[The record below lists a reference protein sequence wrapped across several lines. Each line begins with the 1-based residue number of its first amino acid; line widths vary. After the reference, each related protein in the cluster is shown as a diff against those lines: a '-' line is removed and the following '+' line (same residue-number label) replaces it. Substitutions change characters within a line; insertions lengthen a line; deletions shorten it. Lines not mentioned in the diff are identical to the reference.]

1 MMKLPRISP
10 SESGFTFA
18 EILVTITIMAAV
30 LPALLKVFNDVSR
43 NQSLTDNKMTAL
55 YLMKFK
61 MAEIEMN
68 GFPETGESGGEFG
81 EGSIFQWQ
89 SDVQDVESEEFDG
102 LRRIELT
109 IAWEHFGKP
118 RSISTYSFIADRSL
132 QQTQN

>member
-1 MMKLPRISP
+1 MKIVRISP
-10 SESGFTFA
+10 RTDGFTFA

-43 NQSLTDNKMTAL
+43 HQSLTDNKMTAL

-89 SDVQDVESEEFDG
+89 SAVQDVQSEEFDG
-102 LRRIELT
+102 LRRIQLT
-109 IAWEHFGKP
+109 IMWDHFGQP
-118 RSISTYSFIADRSL
+118 RSISTYSFIANRSL
-132 QQTQN
+132 QQAQN

>member
-1 MMKLPRISP
+1 MRFLGISP
-10 SESGFTFA
+10 NADGFTFA

-30 LPALLKVFNDVSR
+30 FPTLLKVFNDVSH
-43 NQSLTDNKMTAL
+43 NQRMTDNRMTAL

-68 GFPETGESGGEFG
+68 GFPETGESSGEFG

-89 SDVQDVESEEFDG
+89 SAVQDVQSEEFDG
-102 LRRIELT
+102 LRRIQLT
-109 IAWEHFGKP
+109 IMWDHFGQP
-118 RSISTYSFIADRSL
+118 RSISTYSFIADRFL

>member
-1 MMKLPRISP
+1 MRIFRTSTDT
-10 SESGFTFA
+10 EGFTFA

-30 LPALLKVFNDVSR
+30 FPALLKVFSDVSR
-43 NQSLTDNKMTAL
+43 NQRLTDNKMTAL

-89 SDVQDVESEEFDG
+89 SAVQDVQSEEFDG
-102 LRRIELT
+102 LRRIQLT
-109 IAWEHFGKP
+109 IMWDHFGQP
-118 RSISTYSFIADRSL
+118 RSISTYSFMADRAL

>member
-1 MMKLPRISP
+1 MRFLRISP
-10 SESGFTFA
+10 STDGFTFA

-30 LPALLKVFNDVSR
+30 FPALLKVFNDVSR
-43 NQSLTDNKMTAL
+43 NQRLTDNRMTAL

-89 SDVQDVESEEFDG
+89 SAVQDVQSEEFDG
-102 LRRIELT
+102 LRRIQLT
-109 IAWEHFGKP
+109 IMWDHFGQP

>member
-1 MMKLPRISP
+1 MRFLRISP
-10 SESGFTFA
+10 STDGFTFA

-30 LPALLKVFNDVSR
+30 FPALLKVFNDVSR
-43 NQSLTDNKMTAL
+43 NQRLTDNRMTAL

-89 SDVQDVESEEFDG
+89 SAVQDVQSEEFDG
-102 LRRIELT
+102 LRRIQVT
-109 IAWEHFGKP
+109 IMWDHFGQP

-132 QQTQN
+132 QQAQN

>member
-1 MMKLPRISP
+1 MRFLRISP
-10 SESGFTFA
+10 NRDGFTFA

-30 LPALLKVFNDVSR
+30 FPALLKVFNDVAR
-43 NQSLTDNKMTAL
+43 NQRLTDNRMTAL

-61 MAEIEMN
+61 MSEIEMN

-89 SDVQDVESEEFDG
+89 SAVQDVQSEEFDG
-102 LRRIELT
+102 LRRIQLT
-109 IAWEHFGKP
+109 IMWDHFGQP
-118 RSISTYSFIADRSL
+118 RSISTYSFIADRAL

>member
-1 MMKLPRISP
+1 MRFLRISP
-10 SESGFTFA
+10 SREGFTFA

-30 LPALLKVFNDVSR
+30 FPALLKVFNDVAR
-43 NQSLTDNKMTAL
+43 NQRLTDNRMTAL

-81 EGSIFQWQ
+81 EGSIFQWR
-89 SDVQDVESEEFDG
+89 SAVQDVQSEEFDG
-102 LRRIELT
+102 LRRIQLT
-109 IAWEHFGKP
+109 IMWDHFGQP

>member
-1 MMKLPRISP
+1 MRFLRISP
-10 SESGFTFA
+10 SREGFTFA

-30 LPALLKVFNDVSR
+30 FPALLKVFNDVSR
-43 NQSLTDNKMTAL
+43 NQRLTDNRMTAL

-89 SDVQDVESEEFDG
+89 SAVQDVQSEEFDG
-102 LRRIELT
+102 LRRIQLT
-109 IAWEHFGKP
+109 IMWDHFGQP
-118 RSISTYSFIADRSL
+118 RSISTYSFIANRSL

>member
-1 MMKLPRISP
+1 MKFLRISP
-10 SESGFTFA
+10 GTEGFTFA

-30 LPALLKVFNDVSR
+30 FPALLKVFNDVSR
-43 NQSLTDNKMTAL
+43 NQRLTDNRMTAL

-89 SDVQDVESEEFDG
+89 SAVQDVQSDEFDG
-102 LRRIELT
+102 LRRIQLT
-109 IAWEHFGKP
+109 IMWDHFGQS

>member
-1 MMKLPRISP
+1 MKILRISP
-10 SESGFTFA
+10 RTDGFTFA

-30 LPALLKVFNDVSR
+30 FPALLKVFNDVSR
-43 NQSLTDNKMTAL
+43 NQRLTDNKMTAL

-61 MAEIEMN
+61 MAEIEIN

-89 SDVQDVESEEFDG
+89 SAVQDVQSEEFDG
-102 LRRIELT
+102 LRRIQLT
-109 IAWEHFGKP
+109 IMWDHFGQP
-118 RSISTYSFIADRSL
+118 RSISTYSFIANRSL

>member
-1 MMKLPRISP
+1 MKILRMSPRTD
-10 SESGFTFA
+10 GFTFA

-30 LPALLKVFNDVSR
+30 FPALLKVFNDVSR
-43 NQSLTDNKMTAL
+43 NQRLTDNRMTAL

-68 GFPETGESGGEFG
+68 GFPETGESSGEFG

-89 SDVQDVESEEFDG
+89 SAVQDVQSEEFDG
-102 LRRIELT
+102 LRRIQLT
-109 IAWEHFGKP
+109 IMWDHVGQP
-118 RSISTYSFIADRSL
+118 RSISTYSFMADRSL

>member
-1 MMKLPRISP
+1 MQFLRISP
-10 SESGFTFA
+10 SRDGFTFA

-30 LPALLKVFNDVSR
+30 FPALLKVFNDVSR
-43 NQSLTDNKMTAL
+43 NQRLTDNRMTAL

-89 SDVQDVESEEFDG
+89 SAVQDVQSEEFDG
-102 LRRIELT
+102 LRRIQLT
-109 IAWEHFGKP
+109 IMWDHFGQP
-118 RSISTYSFIADRSL
+118 RSISTYSFIANRSL

>member
-1 MMKLPRISP
+1 MRFLRISP
-10 SESGFTFA
+10 STGGFTFA

-30 LPALLKVFNDVSR
+30 FPALLKVFNDVSR
-43 NQSLTDNKMTAL
+43 NQRLTDNRMTAL

-89 SDVQDVESEEFDG
+89 SAVQDVQSEEFDG
-102 LRRIELT
+102 LRRIQVT
-109 IAWEHFGKP
+109 IMWDHFGQP

>member
-1 MMKLPRISP
+1 MKYLRISP
-10 SESGFTFA
+10 STDGFTFA

-30 LPALLKVFNDVSR
+30 FPALLKVFNDVSR
-43 NQSLTDNKMTAL
+43 NQRLTDNRMTAL

-89 SDVQDVESEEFDG
+89 SAVQDVQSDEFDG
-102 LRRIELT
+102 LRRIQLT
-109 IAWEHFGKP
+109 IMWDHFGQP
-118 RSISTYSFIADRSL
+118 RTISTYSFIADRSL

>member
-1 MMKLPRISP
+1 MRFLRISP
-10 SESGFTFA
+10 STDGFTFA

-30 LPALLKVFNDVSR
+30 FPALLKVFNDVSR
-43 NQSLTDNKMTAL
+43 NQRLTDNRMTAL

-81 EGSIFQWQ
+81 EGSIFQWR
-89 SDVQDVESEEFDG
+89 SAVQDVQSEEFDG
-102 LRRIELT
+102 LRRIQLT
-109 IAWEHFGKP
+109 IMWDHFGQP

>member
-1 MMKLPRISP
+1 MKILRISP
-10 SESGFTFA
+10 STGGFTFA

-30 LPALLKVFNDVSR
+30 FPALLKVFNDVSR
-43 NQSLTDNKMTAL
+43 NQRLTDNKMTAL

-61 MAEIEMN
+61 MAEIEIN

-89 SDVQDVESEEFDG
+89 SAVQDVQSEEFDG
-102 LRRIELT
+102 LRRIQLT
-109 IAWEHFGKP
+109 IMWDHFGQP